1 MSHVR
6 AEIRSFVQELM
17 EGVTPSK
24 VFGFRHPLT
33 PDAMPGICVYW
44 TTEPADSV
52 SAPNG
57 ATRRPL
63 RMMTDI
69 YVEGVEVDDEAD
81 AIAGDIERAVFGD
94 ESVGG
99 RAIGV
104 LSAGSSISRVDTTA
118 VRHTVLKLAW
128 DIIYRTK
135 DGDPEHGI

>member
-6 AEIRSFVQELM
+6 EQIRSSVEGLM
-17 EGVTPSK
+17 ETVTPGK
-24 VFGFRHPLT
+24 VFGFAHPLT
-33 PDAMPGICVYW
+33 PDAMPGVCVYW
-44 TTEPADSV
+44 TTEPADAS
-52 SAPNG
+52 SAPMG
-57 ATRRPL
+57 ATERRL
-63 RMMTDI
+63 RLMTDI

-81 AIAGDIERAVFGD
+81 AIALTVEQQMFAD

-104 LSAGSSISRVDTTA
+104 LSAGSTISRVDTTA